1 MYFDD
6 VIWLEVEHVHDAHD
20 DAMTYGLPGE
30 DRGIRD
36 LGLIVSAVMA
46 PRNAYP
52 DTLGEIAA
60 SYVFG
65 LVKNHGYQNGNKRT
79 GAIALV
85 MFLEMNG
92 FTVELADEW
101 ISIIEDVAY
110 SKVTKHRLIDIIVSR
125 LLGGVDVAI
134 EY

>member
-1 MYFDD
+1 MHFDD
-6 VIWLEVEHVHDAHD
+6 VVWLEVDHVHDAHD
-20 DAMTYGLPGE
+20 DAMAYGLAGE

-36 LGLIVSAVMA
+36 PGLIASAVMA

-52 DTLGEIAA
+52 DTLAEIAA
-60 SYVFG
+60 SYVLG
-65 LVKNHGYQNGNKRT
+65 IVKNHGYQNGNKRT

-92 FTVELADEW
+92 FPVELSDEW
-101 ISIIEDVAY
+101 INIIEDVAY
-110 SKVTKHRLIDIIVSR
+110 SKVTKHQLIDIIASR
-125 LLGGVDVAI
+125 LLGGVDVPI